1 MIISISNG
9 VMDSAYGK
17 SAEPIKMFIES
28 KNEAWEEKSMIPK
41 IFSMETSSNF
51 AEKFTYETTI
61 GNFEIVGENGN
72 YPEADYQEGYDKVIY
87 PQEFKR
93 KFSISQTLM
102 EDGKAGSVGKKEG
115 GKLVDAWH
123 RTRELFG
130 STLLTNGIATT
141 MTFGKKTGLD
151 IACADGKALFAT
163 DHPSVNGKTSAQ
175 SNLYNLEFSYENL
188 TIMETAMQ
196 NVKDDDGN
204 KLNLQPDTII
214 IPNDPRIKAKVFE
227 VLGADYKPG
236 TGDNDSS
243 YNYGRW
249 NIIVWT
255 FLGSP
260 AGMTAGKSWF
270 MIQDSEWN
278 ENYAGLVWID
288 RIDLTIKSEIDADTD
303 ANIWRGRGR
312 YGAAP
317 NDWRCMFAGIPGLGT
332 TV

>member
-1 MIISISNG
+1 
-9 VMDSAYGK
+9 
-17 SAEPIKMFIES
+17 
-28 KNEAWEEKSMIPK
+28 
-41 IFSMETSSNF
+41 
-51 AEKFTYETTI
+51 
-61 GNFEIVGENGN
+61 
-72 YPEADYQEGYDKVIY
+72 
-87 PQEFKR
+87 
-93 KFSISQTLM
+93 
-102 EDGKAGSVGKKEG
+102 
-115 GKLVDAWH
+115 
-123 RTRELFG
+123 
-130 STLLTNGIATT
+130 
-141 MTFGKKTGLD
+141 
-151 IACADGKALFAT
+151 
-163 DHPSVNGKTSAQ
+163 
-175 SNLYNLEFSYENL
+175 
-188 TIMETAMQ
+188 MQ

-312 YGAAP
+312 YGAALP
-317 NDWRCMFAGIPGLGT
+317 GRAGDEERPGRTPGSDAAREVHCGRPSRRSWVLGSLG
-332 TV
+332 